1 MNGKKHKFWPQKNK
15 KKSLLQKQEIFD
27 IDDIYVNKILVSKE
41 EPYGTNNALKYFIGY
56 NDNDVIRPSCLKLSK
71 MTGYTRKFKENITM
85 SLRVNDKQLFK
96 NCNKIWKK
104 FYPQTFLEECKYVQ
118 EKIKLQNYINDSLDS
133 ESDDET
139 KSDNN
144 NDSDKYDE

>member
-1 MNGKKHKFWPQKNK
+1 MNGKKYKFWPQKNK

-144 NDSDKYDE
+144 NDNDKYDE

>member
-96 NCNKIWKK
+96 ICNKIWKK

-144 NDSDKYDE
+144 NDNDKYDE

>member
-1 MNGKKHKFWPQKNK
+1 
-15 KKSLLQKQEIFD
+15 
-27 IDDIYVNKILVSKE
+27 
-41 EPYGTNNALKYFIGY
+41 
-56 NDNDVIRPSCLKLSK
+56 

-96 NCNKIWKK
+96 ICNKIWKK

-144 NDSDKYDE
+144 NDNDKYDE

>member
-1 MNGKKHKFWPQKNK
+1 MNDKKHKFWPQKNK

-144 NDSDKYDE
+144 NDNDKYDE

>member
-15 KKSLLQKQEIFD
+15 KKSLLQKQEIFN

-56 NDNDVIRPSCLKLSK
+56 NDNDVIRLSCLKLLK

-139 KSDNN
+139 KSDND
-144 NDSDKYDE
+144 NDNDKYDE

>member
-1 MNGKKHKFWPQKNK
+1 
-15 KKSLLQKQEIFD
+15 
-27 IDDIYVNKILVSKE
+27 
-41 EPYGTNNALKYFIGY
+41 
-56 NDNDVIRPSCLKLSK
+56 
-71 MTGYTRKFKENITM
+71 M

-96 NCNKIWKK
+96 NYNKIWKK
-104 FYPQTFLEECKYVQ
+104 YYPQTFLEECKYVQ

-144 NDSDKYDE
+144 NDNDKYDE

>member
-71 MTGYTRKFKENITM
+71 MAGYTTKFKENITM

-144 NDSDKYDE
+144 NDNDKYDE

>member
-139 KSDNN
+139 KSDND
-144 NDSDKYDE
+144 NDNDKYDE

>member
-15 KKSLLQKQEIFD
+15 KKSLLQKQEIFN

-144 NDSDKYDE
+144 NDNDKYDE

>member
-27 IDDIYVNKILVSKE
+27 IDDIYVYKILVSKE

-144 NDSDKYDE
+144 NDNDKYDE

>member
-41 EPYGTNNALKYFIGY
+41 ETYGPNNALKYFIGY

-144 NDSDKYDE
+144 NDNDKYDE

>member
-144 NDSDKYDE
+144 NDNDKYDE

>member
-104 FYPQTFLEECKYVQ
+104 FYPQTFLEECNYVQ

-144 NDSDKYDE
+144 NDNDKYDE

>member
-15 KKSLLQKQEIFD
+15 KKSLLQKQEIFN

-118 EKIKLQNYINDSLDS
+118 EKIKFQNYINDSLDS

-139 KSDNN
+139 KSDND
-144 NDSDKYDE
+144 NDNDKYDE

>member
-118 EKIKLQNYINDSLDS
+118 EKIKLQNYINNSLDS

-144 NDSDKYDE
+144 NDNDKYDE

>member
-41 EPYGTNNALKYFIGY
+41 EPYSTNNALKYFIGY
-56 NDNDVIRPSCLKLSK
+56 KDNDVIRPSCLKLSK

-144 NDSDKYDE
+144 NDNDKYDE